1 MMIWIFPYGAIQ
13 FITFEHDGTFT
24 TTKLSFWSVHRLMA
38 GSVAGLTAVISTYPL
53 HMVRVHRTLQVKEEH
68 TYTGISHAFKIV
80 WAKESDYLVFYR
92 GLIPAVLGMV
102 LSIGMY
108 LVGWLLFSFWYL
120 SCAPYI
126 LGRISDNSKSPT
138 YKPSIC
144 KLSKM
149 WVCVHMSN
157 HVSSWV
163 WRALSHVCIFYKWL
177 WSRVHHCVAL

>member
-149 WVCVHMSN
+149 WVACIVTCVHLLQVVVITCTSLCST
-157 HVSSWV
+157 VEST
-163 WRALSHVCIFYKWL
+163 
-177 WSRVHHCVAL
+177 VAQYL